1 MKIKDGLA
9 AVVAFIGFGLTSGSA
24 DRPEVSFLWSLLGI
38 TLFIIGLIIYSLGKE
53 INYDRKVD
61 K

>member
-24 DRPEVSFLWSLLGI
+24 DRPEASFLWSLLGLLI
-38 TLFIIGLIIYSLGKE
+38 FGLALLIFGLGKCYGE
-53 INYDRKVD
+53 D

>member
-9 AVVAFIGFGLTSGSA
+9 AVLAFIGFGLTSGSA

-38 TLFIIGLIIYSLGKE
+38 TLFIGAIMLYAIGRPGERNE
-53 INYDRKVD
+53 IE
-61 K
+61 